1 MGGAW
6 EALEGS
12 DGALREAPGP
22 WRPLHAAVP
31 FLFVVWLLGHTCKVS
46 QYRPAKNHRTPRPE
60 AREGR
65 RHEPKHSRSACVHQ
79 SKNG

>member
-22 WRPLHAAVP
+22 WRPLQAP
-31 FLFVVWLLGHTCKVS
+31 ERPCCGPIVVFGLAS
-46 QYRPAKNHRTPRPE
+46 RPHL
-60 AREGR
+60 
-65 RHEPKHSRSACVHQ
+65 
-79 SKNG
+79 